1 MLPPMVIPNNLSRFV
16 YQNDMLRRRYPQHS
30 DHINSNKAIP
40 DTNDVASASREKLLS
55 RSKLRCR
62 SMAQIFDRKKDDEKP
77 LPMLETPNYL
87 LTPPPPP
94 PQPTKD
100 LHLSSSSL
108 FQIGNLL
115 NVIVLVLAGNFT
127 SLI

>member
-1 MLPPMVIPNNLSRFV
+1 
-16 YQNDMLRRRYPQHS
+16 
-30 DHINSNKAIP
+30 
-40 DTNDVASASREKLLS
+40 
-55 RSKLRCR
+55 
-62 SMAQIFDRKKDDEKP
+62 MAQIFDRKKDDEKP
-77 LPMLETPNYL
+77 LPMLATPNYL